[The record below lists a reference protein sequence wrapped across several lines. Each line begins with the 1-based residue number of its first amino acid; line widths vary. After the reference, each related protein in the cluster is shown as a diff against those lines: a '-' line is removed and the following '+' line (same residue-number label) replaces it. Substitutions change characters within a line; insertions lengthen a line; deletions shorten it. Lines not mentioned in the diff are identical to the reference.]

1 MAFKFAHALRL
12 TLSRSHFQFRVGD
25 PLRRK
30 NVKNIRTQG
39 PKCSQ
44 SELIAPLFDRP
55 TDRPEATALE
65 NYRFGHVFF
74 GVSKIYIFNAKPALK
89 VPILVYKNAHFSL
102 GL

>member
-55 TDRPEATALE
+55 TDRPDRRLLPWKTIDLVTFFLV
-65 NYRFGHVFF
+65 YR
-74 GVSKIYIFNAKPALK
+74 KYIFSTQNPL
-89 VPILVYKNAHFSL
+89 
-102 GL
+102 